1 MADNYDQ
8 GSSKDPF
15 GWLFAL
21 FLVTIVLYFL
31 LGYLWSQHSQVVKD
45 FILTSAYYLRW
56 VQIPFSPILSD
67 AYKGALYNLPNLYQ
81 NMIGTNYADKYVSP
95 FLQISLRSLGIV
107 AFSIFIPRG
116 IYLIINNDKINFSR
130 SLKLFDLI
138 KIKREFHP
146 RIKPTT
152 SRNLLL
158 EDSRFG
164 SLASQMN
171 PIEFIVQKG
180 MIDLVDP
187 SKIEDEDLREDIE
200 NRLENLK
207 IADLRHPATY
217 LKELTAPSFIEY
229 ANLKYPTGN
238 ANPYSEDMVILM
250 DNIDHYHGV
259 IAVSREK
266 IKDYLIDSLGPR
278 CRYTG
283 KYIDIRLLPKYER
296 ALWVI
301 FMACIAQKKEL
312 RVRIESMLDQM
323 SDTFSEG
330 VFGSNI
336 HQMDLNGID
345 ELYDLSISSTKVKLV
360 LAQLAKTH
368 GYYYTAFTGL
378 YTAAKK
384 NYGTITSQDFR
395 WLKITNRILFYAINQ
410 IGMERARYEASAIR
424 SHYLAELRH
433 RKSRGKKIGKPQVD
447 SAVLN
452 IIGSLDMEEW
462 TALPQTYEDIDPVSP
477 TFMRR
482 LWIQERKK
490 EQKDIQANTKT
501 NSQHQSPTPA

>member
-1 MADNYDQ
+1 MADSYDQ

-21 FLVTIVLYFL
+21 FLVTVVLYFL
-31 LGYLWSQHSQVVKD
+31 IGYLWAQHSQLVKNVV
-45 FILTSAYYLRW
+45 LTSAYYLRW
-56 VQIPFSPILSD
+56 LQIPFSPILTD
-67 AYKGALYNLPNLYQ
+67 TYKGVLFNLPNLYSSL
-81 NMIGTNYADKYVSP
+81 MDTNYSDKYLSP
-95 FLQISLRSLGIV
+95 FLQISLRSLGMV
-107 AFSIFIPRG
+107 AFVLLIPRG

-152 SRNLLL
+152 ARNLLM

-171 PIEFIVQKG
+171 PIEFIIQKG
-180 MIDLVDP
+180 LIKLVDP
-187 SKIEDEDLREDIE
+187 KLIDNSDIREDVE
-200 NRLENLK
+200 DRLENLK
-207 IADLRHPATY
+207 IANLKDPASYLDDLSPLSY
-217 LKELTAPSFIEY
+217 IEY
-229 ANLKYPTGN
+229 ANLKYPTGY
-238 ANPYSEDMVILM
+238 ANSYSDDIAMFM

-259 IAVSREK
+259 ITVSPHEVK
-266 IKDYLIDSLGPR
+266 QYLIESLGPR

-283 KYIDIRLLPKYER
+283 KFIDIRLLPKFER
-296 ALWVI
+296 ALWVL
-301 FMACIAQKKEL
+301 FMACIAQTKETRAL
-312 RVRIESMLDQM
+312 VEAMLDQM

-330 VFGSNI
+330 AFGSNN

-345 ELYDLSISSTKVKLV
+345 ELYDISIQSTKVKLV
-360 LAQLAKTH
+360 LAQVAKTH
-368 GYYYTAFTGL
+368 GYYYTAFAGL

-395 WLKITNRILFYAINQ
+395 WLKITNRILFYTINQ
-410 IGMERARYEASAIR
+410 IGMERARYEASAIK
-424 SHYLAELRH
+424 SHYLAELMH
-433 RKSRGKKIGKPQVD
+433 RKSRGKRIGKPQVD

-452 IIGSLDMEEW
+452 IVGALDMEEW
-462 TALPQTYEDIDPVSP
+462 TATPLTYEDIDPKSP

-482 LWIQERKK
+482 LWI
-490 EQKDIQANTKT
+490 DIENQNVPKNGDDSHSSASN
-501 NSQHQSPTPA
+501 